1 MIKDHVVSSYH
12 MDVDDLDYTP
22 FDAQGGKGKM
32 HQLFGK
38 DMNGIIEELNE
49 VLAA

>member
-1 MIKDHVVSSYH
+1 MKVTEKILSSLNPKNLNS
-12 MDVDDLDYTP
+12 DNV
-22 FDAQGGKGKM
+22 DAQGGKGKM

-38 DMNGIIEELNE
+38 EMNDIINELNE